1 MGRSV
6 DAIRNFTIQNKMDGS
21 GDHEV
26 ILSDTDHEETSWTYS
41 SVSNVYDFF
50 EKAGMDTITAQT
62 LLPQYS
68 EGIVFDLLL
77 EEQEINFLKNL
88 TPPSICLELMEKYEL
103 LKKAK
108 ENEPNMEFKME
119 WLKDKWSRGFYVFIN
134 D

>member
-50 EKAGMDTITAQT
+50 EKAGMDTITVQT

-77 EEQEINFLKNL
+77 EEQ
-88 TPPSICLELMEKYEL
+88 
-103 LKKAK
+103 
-108 ENEPNMEFKME
+108 
-119 WLKDKWSRGFYVFIN
+119 
-134 D
+134 